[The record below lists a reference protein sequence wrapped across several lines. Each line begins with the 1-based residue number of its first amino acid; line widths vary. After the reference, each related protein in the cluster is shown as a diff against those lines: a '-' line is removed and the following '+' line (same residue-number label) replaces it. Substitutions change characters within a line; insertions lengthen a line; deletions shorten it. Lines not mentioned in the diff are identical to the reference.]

1 MDQFYKSKQLFQGSD
16 LVESVNVSMTNFD
29 DMMVDYPMAKD
40 YAFDLFDKLHELSL
54 LDDLQ
59 LSNYKKH
66 VNNLANSE

>member
-1 MDQFYKSKQLFQGSD
+1 MTVF
-16 LVESVNVSMTNFD
+16 SVNVSMTNFD
-29 DMMVDYPMAKD
+29 DMMVDYPYAKD
-40 YAFDLFDKLHELSL
+40 YAFDLFDKLYELSL